1 MDNVPVV
8 MLICPVSKEVLAEVG
23 AYFTYK
29 VPPAEVSVA
38 EVENEVPL
46 VLIVKLPLTDTWMG
60 WEMPLPFTCTVFM
73 VFEYP

>member
-1 MDNVPVV
+1 MPVV

-29 VPPAEVSVA
+29 VPPAEVIVA

-46 VLIVKLPLTDTWMG
+46 VLILKLPLTDSWMG
-60 WEMPLPFTCTVFM
+60 
-73 VFEYP
+73 